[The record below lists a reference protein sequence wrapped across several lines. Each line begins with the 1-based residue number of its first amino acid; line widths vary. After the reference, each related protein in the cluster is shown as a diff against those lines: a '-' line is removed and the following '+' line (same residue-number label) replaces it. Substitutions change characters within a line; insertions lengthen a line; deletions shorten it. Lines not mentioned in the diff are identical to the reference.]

1 MRRQRNMSQM
11 KEQIKTLEEELDKM
25 EISHLVDTEF
35 KTLII
40 RIRMLNEYSENLNSI
55 KKMTSQK

>member
-1 MRRQRNMSQM
+1 MRRQINMSQM